1 VGARIY
7 IERRSPRN
15 ADGQAS
21 DAVAIGIDP
30 VHTGW
35 TVVDG
40 CQGPTL
46 LMIAIVS
53 LAL

>member
-1 VGARIY
+1 V
-7 IERRSPRN
+7 N
-15 ADGQAS
+15 AQRS
-21 DAVAIGIDP
+21 DADAIGIYP
-30 VHTGW
+30 VHSWW